1 MKSAYRKDSEEST
14 EHRHKTDIAVNK
26 DRTSSD
32 RKVKGANSKET
43 EPVQTVKTEE
53 RISWL

>member
-53 RISWL
+53 IISWL